1 MKHEKKTTHGMKP
14 PNALRAS
21 KKRRGSTPPNVQRA
35 SKKRR
40 GSTPPNVQ
48 RASKKRR
55 GSKLPRKRLL
65 RTRTHL
71 RPRSLR
77 CCPLLPRMRL
87 APLPAAAP
95 AHWLRL
101 RHWPHW
107 RTPALLPALP
117 NCWPQRWP
125 QSRRWGLRSQCA
137 VRAAPLQREAAQGL
151 RSVVLCSSASSIRRS
166 LPLEFPAGGCRVS
179 QAYHFTPRN
188 TTPKS

>member
-1 MKHEKKTTHGMKP
+1 MIRSMKHEKTTPHGMKR
-14 PNALRAS
+14 PNARTMP
-21 KKRRGSTPPNVQRA
+21 RGT
-35 SKKRR
+35 
-40 GSTPPNVQ
+40 TPPNVQ

-55 GSKLPRKRLL
+55 GSKPPNALWASRKRLL

-77 CCPLLPRMRL
+77 CCPLPPRMRP

-95 AHWLRL
+95 AHWWRL

-107 RTPALLPALP
+107 RTPALPPALP
-117 NCWPQRWP
+117 SCWLQRWP
-125 QSRRWGLRSQCA
+125 QPRRWGLRLRCA

-151 RSVVLCSSASSIRRS
+151 RSTVLCVSASSIRRS
-166 LPLEFPAGGCRVS
+166 LPLEFPAGGCKVS

>member
-1 MKHEKKTTHGMKP
+1 MIRSMKHEKTTLYETNPPNSRTKPHGTKPSNSRTKP

-21 KKRRGSTPPNVQRA
+21 KKRCC
-35 SKKRR
+35 SKRPR
-40 GSTPPNVQ
+40 
-48 RASKKRR
+48 
-55 GSKLPRKRLL
+55 KLPF

-71 RPRSLR
+71 HPRSLR
-77 CCPLLPRMRL
+77 CCPLLPRRRP

-95 AHWLRL
+95 ARLLRPQHW

-107 RTPALLPALP
+107 TPALPPALP

-125 QSRRWGLRSQCA
+125 QPRRWSLRLRCA

-166 LPLEFPAGGCRVS
+166 LPLKFPAGSCRVS
-179 QAYHFTPRN
+179 QAYHFTSRN

>member
-1 MKHEKKTTHGMKP
+1 MSKTTPHETTHETKRPNARTTTHGTKP
-14 PNALRAS
+14 PNALR
-21 KKRRGSTPPNVQRA
+21 T
-35 SKKRR
+35 
-40 GSTPPNVQ
+40 
-48 RASKKRR
+48 SKKRR
-55 GSKLPRKRLL
+55 GSKPPTKRLL

-77 CCPLLPRMRL
+77 CCPLPPRIRP

-95 AHWLRL
+95 AHWWSL

-125 QSRRWGLRSQCA
+125 QSRRWSLRLRCA
-137 VRAAPLQREAAQGL
+137 VRAALLQREAAQRL
-151 RSVVLCSSASSIRRS
+151 RSTVLCVSASSIRRS
-166 LPLEFPAGGCRVS
+166 LPLKFPAGSCKVS
-179 QAYHFTPRN
+179 QAYHFAPRN

>member
-1 MKHEKKTTHGMKP
+1 MIRSMKHEKKTTHGMKP

-21 KKRRGSTPPNVQRA
+21 KKRRGSKLPNALRA
-35 SKKRR
+35 S
-40 GSTPPNVQ
+40 
-48 RASKKRR
+48 
-55 GSKLPRKRLL
+55 RKRLL

-71 RPRSLR
+71 HPRSLR
-77 CCPLLPRMRL
+77 CCPLPPRMRP

-95 AHWLRL
+95 AHWWSL

-107 RTPALLPALP
+107 RTPALPPALP
-117 NCWPQRWP
+117 SCWLQRWP
-125 QSRRWGLRSQCA
+125 QPRRWGLRLRCA

-151 RSVVLCSSASSIRRS
+151 RSTVLCVSASSIRRS
-166 LPLEFPAGGCRVS
+166 LPLEFPAGGCKVS

>member
-1 MKHEKKTTHGMKP
+1 MSKTTHETTTLHARTTPHGMKP
-14 PNALRAS
+14 PNALWAS
-21 KKRRGSTPPNVQRA
+21 R
-35 SKKRR
+35 
-40 GSTPPNVQ
+40 
-48 RASKKRR
+48 KRR

-65 RTRTHL
+65 QTRTHL

-77 CCPLLPRMRL
+77 CCPLPPRMRP

-95 AHWLRL
+95 AHWWSL

-107 RTPALLPALP
+107 RTPALLPELP

-125 QSRRWGLRSQCA
+125 QPRRWGLRLRCA
-137 VRAAPLQREAAQGL
+137 VRAAPLQREAAQRL
-151 RSVVLCSSASSIRRS
+151 RSTVLCVSASSIRRS

>member
-1 MKHEKKTTHGMKP
+1 MIRSMKHEKTTPHGMKP

-21 KKRRGSTPPNVQRA
+21 RKRRGSKPPTKPPNALWA
-35 SKKRR
+35 SR
-40 GSTPPNVQ
+40 
-48 RASKKRR
+48 KRR

-65 RTRTHL
+65 QTRTHL

-77 CCPLLPRMRL
+77 CCPLPPRMRP

-95 AHWLRL
+95 AHWWRL

-107 RTPALLPALP
+107 RTPALPPVLPS
-117 NCWPQRWP
+117 CWLQRWP
-125 QSRRWGLRSQCA
+125 QPHRWGLRLRCA

-151 RSVVLCSSASSIRRS
+151 RSTVLCVSASSIRRS
-166 LPLEFPAGGCRVS
+166 LPLEFPAGGCKVS

>member
-1 MKHEKKTTHGMKP
+1 MSKTT
-14 PNALRAS
+14 PNARTTPHET
-21 KKRRGSTPPNVQRA
+21 KRPNARTMPRGT
-35 SKKRR
+35 
-40 GSTPPNVQ
+40 TPPNVQ

-65 RTRTHL
+65 QTRTHL
-71 RPRSLR
+71 HPRSLR
-77 CCPLLPRMRL
+77 CCPLPPRMRP

-95 AHWLRL
+95 AHWWSL

-107 RTPALLPALP
+107 RTPALPPALP
-117 NCWPQRWP
+117 GCWLQRWP
-125 QSRRWGLRSQCA
+125 QPRRWGLRLRCA

-151 RSVVLCSSASSIRRS
+151 RSTVLCVSASSIRRS
-166 LPLEFPAGGCRVS
+166 LPLEFPAGGCKVS

>member
-1 MKHEKKTTHGMKP
+1 MSKMTLHETTPPNARTTTHGTKP

-21 KKRRGSTPPNVQRA
+21 KKRRGSKPLTKPPNALWA

-40 GSTPPNVQ
+40 S
-48 RASKKRR
+48 
-55 GSKLPRKRLL
+55 SKLPRKRLL

-77 CCPLLPRMRL
+77 CCPLPPRMRL

-107 RTPALLPALP
+107 TPALPPALP
-117 NCWPQRWP
+117 SCWLQRWSQP
-125 QSRRWGLRSQCA
+125 RRWGLRLRCA

-151 RSVVLCSSASSIRRS
+151 RSTVLCVSASSIRRS

-179 QAYHFTPRN
+179 QAYHFTPPEHN
-188 TTPKS
+188 P

>member
-21 KKRRGSTPPNVQRA
+21 KKRRGSKPPHALRA
-35 SKKRR
+35 SRKRR

-48 RASKKRR
+48 RASRKRR

-77 CCPLLPRMRL
+77 CCPLPPRMRP

-95 AHWLRL
+95 AHWWRL
-101 RHWPHW
+101 RHW
-107 RTPALLPALP
+107 TPALPPALP
-117 NCWPQRWP
+117 NCWLQRWP
-125 QSRRWGLRSQCA
+125 QPRRWDLRLRCA

-151 RSVVLCSSASSIRRS
+151 RSVVLCVSASSIRRS

>member
-1 MKHEKKTTHGMKP
+1 MSKTTLHETTPPNARTTTHGTKRPNALWASKKRHGSKPPTKP
-14 PNALRAS
+14 PNALR
-21 KKRRGSTPPNVQRA
+21 T
-35 SKKRR
+35 
-40 GSTPPNVQ
+40 
-48 RASKKRR
+48 SKKRR
-55 GSKLPRKRLL
+55 GSKPPTKRLL

-71 RPRSLR
+71 HPRSLR
-77 CCPLLPRMRL
+77 CCPLPPRMRL

-107 RTPALLPALP
+107 TPALPPALP
-117 NCWPQRWP
+117 SCWLQRWSQP
-125 QSRRWGLRSQCA
+125 RRWGLRLRCA

-166 LPLEFPAGGCRVS
+166 LPLEFPAGSCKVS